1 MNSFV
6 HQGLNVEIA
15 APYEV
20 QPGGG
25 VLKGAL
31 FGIAQTWA
39 QAGDSVVISTAGV
52 FDLDRAPSED
62 WQVGDRIYWNDAERC
77 FTIDPEDAVCVGF
90 AVADSSGS
98 ERPFC
103 RAKLIGHAA

>member
-20 QPGGG
+20 QPGNG

-31 FGIAQTWA
+31 FGISLSWA
-39 QAGDSVVISTAGV
+39 QAGESVEVSTVGV
-52 FDLDRAPSED
+52 FDVERDPLEN
-62 WQVGDRIYWNDAERC
+62 WQVGDRIYWNDVERR
-77 FTIDPEDAVCVGF
+77 FTIDADKSVFVGF
-90 AVADSSGS
+90 AVADSSGPD
-98 ERPFC
+98 RPFC
-103 RAKLIGHAA
+103 RVKLIGYAT